1 MVLTPLAEG
10 WNVQPMPFGSDVDR
24 KISTPKPHNGEPFCA
39 LRSLQRLTIATGN
52 PIKVAEIEAMLG
64 PLPLEVH
71 RQPSDLDVDETGETY
86 LENASLKA
94 SAAALRTNEW
104 ALADDSGLEVDA
116 LHGAPGLFSARYAS
130 GNDAKIQRL
139 LEELNSSPYRSA
151 CFRSTMVISDP
162 SGTCVAS
169 AEGGCWGELLLK
181 PAYAGGGF
189 ESLLWV
195 REARCTYGEL
205 NAAQLTRLGSRG
217 KAARAL
223 VPDLRRLLNL
233 N

>member
-1 MVLTPLAEG
+1 
-10 WNVQPMPFGSDVDR
+10 
-24 KISTPKPHNGEPFCA
+24 
-39 LRSLQRLTIATGN
+39 
-52 PIKVAEIEAMLG
+52 MLG
-64 PLPLEVH
+64 PLPLEVQ

-116 LHGAPGLFSARYAS
+116 LRGAPGLFSARYAS

-169 AEGGCWGELLLK
+169 AAGVCWGELLLK

-223 VPDLRRLLNL
+223 APDLRRLLNL

>member
-1 MVLTPLAEG
+1 
-10 WNVQPMPFGSDVDR
+10 MPFGSVVDR

-94 SAAALRTNEW
+94 NAAALRTNEW

-116 LHGAPGLFSARYAS
+116 LHGAPCLLYTS
-130 GNDAKIQRL
+130 DAAD
-139 LEELNSSPYRSA
+139 E
-151 CFRSTMVISDP
+151 
-162 SGTCVAS
+162 
-169 AEGGCWGELLLK
+169 
-181 PAYAGGGF
+181 
-189 ESLLWV
+189 
-195 REARCTYGEL
+195 
-205 NAAQLTRLGSRG
+205 
-217 KAARAL
+217 
-223 VPDLRRLLNL
+223 
-233 N
+233 

>member
-1 MVLTPLAEG
+1 M
-10 WNVQPMPFGSDVDR
+10 R
-24 KISTPKPHNGEPFCA
+24 
-39 LRSLQRLTIATGN
+39 RLIIATGN

-64 PLPLEVH
+64 PLPIDVQ
-71 RQPSDLDVDETGETY
+71 RQPDDLDVDETGSTY

-94 SAAALRTNEW
+94 SAAALRCNDW

-116 LHGAPGLFSARYAS
+116 LQGAPGLFSARYAS

-139 LEELNSSPYRSA
+139 LDALQSSPYRSA

-169 AEGGCWGELLLK
+169 AEGVCWGELLTQ

-205 NAAQLTRLGSRG
+205 NPAQLTRLGSRG

-223 VPDLRRLLNL
+223 AADLRRLLNL
-233 N
+233 D

>member
-1 MVLTPLAEG
+1 M
-10 WNVQPMPFGSDVDR
+10 SR
-24 KISTPKPHNGEPFCA
+24 
-39 LRSLQRLTIATGN
+39 RLIIATGN
-52 PIKVAEIEAMLG
+52 PIKVSEIEAMLG
-64 PLPLEVH
+64 PLPIEVQ
-71 RQPSDLDVDETGETY
+71 RQPDDLEVDETGSTY

-94 SAAALRTNEW
+94 SAAALRTKTW

-116 LHGAPGLFSARYAS
+116 LGGAPGLFSARYAS
-130 GNDAKIQRL
+130 GNDAKLQRL
-139 LEELNSSPYRSA
+139 LGELAASPYRSA

-162 SGTCVAS
+162 SGRCVAS
-169 AEGGCWGELLLK
+169 AEGVCWGELLTQ

-205 NAAQLTRLGSRG
+205 NPAQLTRLGSRG

-223 VPDLRRLLNL
+223 APDLRRLLNL

>member
-1 MVLTPLAEG
+1 
-10 WNVQPMPFGSDVDR
+10 
-24 KISTPKPHNGEPFCA
+24 
-39 LRSLQRLTIATGN
+39 
-52 PIKVAEIEAMLG
+52 MLV
-64 PLPLEVH
+64 PLPLEVQ

-116 LHGAPGLFSARYAS
+116 LRGAPGLFSARYAS

-139 LEELNSSPYRSA
+139 LEELKSSPYRSA

-169 AEGGCWGELLLK
+169 AEGVCWGELLLK

-223 VPDLRRLLNL
+223 APDLRRLLNL

>member
-1 MVLTPLAEG
+1 M
-10 WNVQPMPFGSDVDR
+10 R
-24 KISTPKPHNGEPFCA
+24 
-39 LRSLQRLTIATGN
+39 RLIIATGN

-64 PLPLEVH
+64 PLPIEVQ
-71 RQPSDLDVDETGETY
+71 RQPDDLDVDETGSTY

-94 SAAALRTNEW
+94 SAAALRCNDW

-116 LHGAPGLFSARYAS
+116 LQGAPGLFSARYAS

-139 LEELNSSPYRSA
+139 LDALQSSPYRSA

-169 AEGGCWGELLLK
+169 AEGVCWGELLTQ

-205 NAAQLTRLGSRG
+205 NPAQLTRLGSRG
-217 KAARAL
+217 KAARAMA
-223 VPDLRRLLNL
+223 PDLRRLLNL

>member
-1 MVLTPLAEG
+1 
-10 WNVQPMPFGSDVDR
+10 MPFGFDVDR
-24 KISTPKPHNGEPFCA
+24 EIPTAKPHNGEPFRA
-39 LRSLQRLTIATGN
+39 LRSLRRLIIATGN

-64 PLPLEVH
+64 PLPLEVQ

-130 GNDAKIQRL
+130 GNDTKIQRL

-162 SGTCVAS
+162 SGSCVAA
-169 AEGGCWGELLLK
+169 AEGICWGELLTA
-181 PAYAGGGF
+181 PAYPGGCY

-205 NAAQLTRLGSRG
+205 NHAQLIRLGSRG

-223 VPDLRRLLNL
+223 APQLRELLHL